1 MNKLTNVTLAVGLA
15 GMLLGGG
22 SAMAQQPTFADP
34 EAAAEAF
41 REALFAPAGS
51 GRLLE
56 LFGEAYED
64 ELIGG
69 DPATVRQ
76 TVDAARNAAAEA
88 LVVAPGEAPDT
99 YEILLGRAGWPM
111 PIPIARDGEGW
122 VFDTEAGL
130 EEIIDRRIG
139 ENELAAIAAA
149 RAYLEAQRLYG
160 SADRNDDGV
169 LEFARQL
176 ISTAGQRDGLFWP
189 TAAGET
195 PSPLGPLAASEADY
209 LAYYQSGE
217 PYYGYRFKVL
227 TRQGDAAPGGAYD
240 YMVNG
245 RLLTGY
251 ALLAWPA
258 DYGNSGIMTFMV
270 NHLGDLH
277 EADLGEETEALAAA
291 IDAYDP
297 GEGWAIVED

>member
-1 MNKLTNVTLAVGLA
+1 MSKLTNVTLAAGLA
-15 GMLLGGG
+15 GMLLANG
-22 SAMAQQPTFADP
+22 SALAQQPSFADP
-34 EAAAEAF
+34 EAALEAF

-56 LFGEAYED
+56 LFGEAYQD

-76 TVDAARNAAAEA
+76 TLDAARNAAAEA
-88 LVVAPGEAPDT
+88 LGVVPGEEPDT

-111 PIPIARDGEGW
+111 PIPLVRDGEGW

-149 RAYLEAQRLYG
+149 RAYVEAQRLYG
-160 SADRNDDGV
+160 ADDWNEDGV
-169 LEFARQL
+169 LEFAQLL
-176 ISTAGQRDGLFWP
+176 ISTEGQRDGLFWP
-189 TAAGET
+189 TAAGEA

-209 LAYYQSGE
+209 LVYYQSGE
-217 PYYGYRFKVL
+217 PYYGYRFKIL

-251 ALLAWPA
+251 GLLAWPA
-258 DYGNSGIMTFMV
+258 DYGSSGIMTFTT
-270 NHLGDLH
+270 NHLGELY
-277 EADLGEETEALAAA
+277 EADLGEETESLAAA
-291 IDAYDP
+291 IDAHDP
-297 GEGWAIVED
+297 GEGWTIVED

>member
-1 MNKLTNVTLAVGLA
+1 MSKLTNVTVAAGLVA
-15 GMLLGGG
+15 IMLGGG
-22 SAMAQQPTFADP
+22 PTLAQQPTFADP

-41 REALFAPAGS
+41 REALLEPAGS

-56 LFGEAYED
+56 LFGEAYQD

-99 YEILLGRAGWPM
+99 YEILLGRPGWPM
-111 PIPIARDGEGW
+111 PIPIARAGDGW
-122 VFDTEAGL
+122 VFDTEAGI
-130 EEIIDRRIG
+130 EEVVDRRIG
-139 ENELAAIAAA
+139 ENELAAIEAA
-149 RAYLEAQRLYG
+149 RAYVEAQRLYG

-169 LEFARQL
+169 LEFAQLL
-176 ISTAGQRDGLFWP
+176 ISKAGQRDGLFWP

-195 PSPLGPLAASEADY
+195 PSPLAPLAASEADY

-227 TRQGDAAPGGAYD
+227 TRQGDTAPGGAYD
-240 YMVNG
+240 YMVKG

-251 ALLAWPA
+251 GLLAWPA

-270 NHLGDLH
+270 NHLRDLH
-277 EADLGEETEALAAA
+277 EADLGEGTTELAAA
-291 IDAYDP
+291 MDTYEL
-297 GEGWAIVED
+297 GEGWTLVLD

>member
-1 MNKLTNVTLAVGLA
+1 MSKLTSLTLAAGLT
-15 GMLLGGG
+15 GIMLGGG
-22 SAMAQQPTFADP
+22 SALAQQPTFADP
-34 EAAAEAF
+34 EAALEAF
-41 REALFAPAGS
+41 REALFAPADS

-56 LFGEAYED
+56 LFGEAYQD

-76 TVDAARNAAAEA
+76 TIDAARNAAAEA
-88 LVVAPGEAPDT
+88 LVVAPGDAPDT

-111 PIPIARDGEGW
+111 PIPLARDGEGW
-122 VFDTEAGL
+122 VFDTAAGL

-169 LEFARQL
+169 LEFAQHL
-176 ISTAGQRDGLFWP
+176 ISTEGQRDGLFWP
-189 TAAGET
+189 TAADQD

-209 LAYYQSGE
+209 LVYYQSGE

-227 TRQGDAAPGGAYD
+227 ARQGDAAPGGAYD

-251 ALLAWPA
+251 GLLAWPA

-270 NHLGDLH
+270 NHLGDLY
-277 EADLGEETEALAAA
+277 EADLGEETEVLAVA

>member
-1 MNKLTNVTLAVGLA
+1 MSKLTSLTLAAGLA
-15 GMLLGGG
+15 GIMLGGG
-22 SAMAQQPTFADP
+22 SALAQQPTFADP
-34 EAAAEAF
+34 EAALEAF
-41 REALFAPAGS
+41 REALFAPADS

-56 LFGEAYED
+56 LFGAAYQD

-88 LVVAPGEAPDT
+88 LVVIPGEAPDT

-111 PIPIARDGEGW
+111 PIPVARDGESW
-122 VFDTEAGL
+122 VFDTEAGI

-139 ENELAAIAAA
+139 ENELAAIEAA

-169 LEFARQL
+169 LEFAQHL
-176 ISTAGQRDGLFWP
+176 ISTEGQRDGLFWP
-189 TAAGET
+189 TAAGEA

-209 LAYYQSGE
+209 LVYYRSGE

-251 ALLAWPA
+251 GLLAWPA
-258 DYGNSGIMTFMV
+258 DYGNSGIMTFMI

-277 EADLGEETEALAAA
+277 EADLGEETEELAAA
-291 IDAYDP
+291 IHGYDP
-297 GEGWAIVED
+297 GEGWAVVED

>member
-1 MNKLTNVTLAVGLA
+1 MNKLTNVTFAVGLA
-15 GMLLGGG
+15 GTLLDGG
-22 SAMAQQPTFADP
+22 SVLAQQPTFADP
-34 EAAAEAF
+34 EAALEAF
-41 REALFAPAGS
+41 REALFAPEGS
-51 GRLLE
+51 GRLPE
-56 LFGEAYED
+56 LFGEAYE
-64 ELIGG
+64 EEQIGG

-76 TVDAARNAAAEA
+76 TVDAGRNAAAEA
-88 LVVAPGEAPDT
+88 LLVAPGDAPDT

-111 PIPIARDGEGW
+111 PIPIARDGW
-122 VFDTEAGL
+122 VFDTEAGI
-130 EEIIDRRIG
+130 EEVVDRRIG

-149 RAYLEAQRLYG
+149 RAYIEAQRLYG

-169 LEFARQL
+169 LELAPRL
-176 ISTAGQRDGLFWP
+176 ISTEGQRDGLFWP
-189 TAAGET
+189 TAADQE

-209 LAYYQSGE
+209 LVYYQSGH

-240 YMVNG
+240 YLVNG
-245 RLLTGY
+245 RLLTGHG
-251 ALLAWPA
+251 LLAWPA
-258 DYGNSGIMTFMV
+258 DYGNAGIMSFMV

-277 EADLGEETEALAAA
+277 EADLGEETEGLAAS

>member
-1 MNKLTNVTLAVGLA
+1 MSKLTSLTLAAGLA
-15 GMLLGGG
+15 GLMLGGG
-22 SAMAQQPTFADP
+22 PTLAQQPTFADP
-34 EAAAEAF
+34 EAALEAF
-41 REALFAPAGS
+41 REALFAPADS

-56 LFGEAYED
+56 LFGADYQD

-69 DPATVRQ
+69 DPATARQ

-88 LVVAPGEAPDT
+88 LLVAPGEAPDT
-99 YEILLGRAGWPM
+99 WEILLGRAGWPM
-111 PIPIARDGEGW
+111 PIPLARDGDGW
-122 VFDTEAGL
+122 VFDTEAGI

-139 ENELAAIAAA
+139 ENELAAIEAA

-169 LEFARQL
+169 LEFAQFL
-176 ISTAGQRDGLFWP
+176 ISGQGQRDGLFWP
-189 TAAGET
+189 TAAGEA

-209 LAYYQSGE
+209 LVYYRSGE
-217 PYYGYRFKVL
+217 PYYGYQFKIL

-240 YMVNG
+240 YLVNG

-251 ALLAWPA
+251 GLLAWPA
-258 DYGNSGIMTFMV
+258 DYGNSGIMSFMV

-277 EADLGEETEALAAA
+277 EADLGEETENLAAA

-297 GEGWAIVED
+297 GEGWTIVED

>member
-1 MNKLTNVTLAVGLA
+1 MNKLTNVTFAVGLA

-22 SAMAQQPTFADP
+22 SALAQQPTFADP
-34 EAAAEAF
+34 EAALEAF

-56 LFGEAYED
+56 LFGEAYQD
-64 ELIGG
+64 ELIGD

-76 TVDAARNAAAEA
+76 TVDAARNAATEA
-88 LVVAPGEAPDT
+88 LVIAPGEAPDT
-99 YEILLGRAGWPM
+99 YDLLLGRAGWPM
-111 PIPIARDGEGW
+111 PIPLVRDGEGW
-122 VFDTEAGL
+122 IFDTEAGL
-130 EEIIDRRIG
+130 EEILDRRIG

-149 RAYLEAQRLYG
+149 RAYVEAQRLYG

-169 LEFARQL
+169 LEFAQLL
-176 ISTAGQRDGLFWP
+176 ISTEGRRDGLFWP
-189 TAAGET
+189 TVAGEE
-195 PSPLGPLAASEADY
+195 PSPLAPLAASEADY
-209 LAYYQSGE
+209 LAYRETGE

-227 TRQGDAAPGGAYD
+227 TRQGDDAPGGAYD

-251 ALLAWPA
+251 GLLTWPA
-258 DYGNSGIMTFMV
+258 DYGNSGIMTFMI

-277 EADLGEETEALAAA
+277 EADLGEGTAELAAA

-297 GEGWAIVED
+297 GKGWLPMLE

>member
-1 MNKLTNVTLAVGLA
+1 MNKLASMTFAAGLA
-15 GMLLGGG
+15 GSAMGGG
-22 SAMAQQPTFADP
+22 SALAQQQAFADP
-34 EAAAEAF
+34 EAALEAF

-56 LFGEAYED
+56 LFGEAYQD

-99 YEILLGRAGWPM
+99 YEVLLGRAGWPM
-111 PIPIARDGEGW
+111 PIPIARDGAGW

-149 RAYLEAQRLYG
+149 RAYVEAQRLYG

-169 LEFARQL
+169 LEFAQLL
-176 ISTAGQRDGLFWP
+176 ISTDGQRDGLFWP
-189 TAAGET
+189 TAAEQE
-195 PSPLGPLAASEADY
+195 PSPLGPLAASETDY
-209 LAYYQSGE
+209 LSYYQSGE
-217 PYYGYRFKVL
+217 PYYGYRFKIL
-227 TRQGDAAPGGAYD
+227 TRQGDAASGGAYD
-240 YMVNG
+240 YIANG

-251 ALLAWPA
+251 GLLAWPA

-277 EADLGEETEALAAA
+277 EADLGEETEELAAA